1 MPPIEKTPEN
11 SKKNTTAIAELVQLY
26 NIIVDEHVKAFQ
38 AKYTD
43 ANAITIDAHAYFN
56 SYLENEESLGF
67 KETKTFCANYTA
79 PDFNTNYEDYGCH
92 APYE

>member
-1 MPPIEKTPEN
+1 MPEN